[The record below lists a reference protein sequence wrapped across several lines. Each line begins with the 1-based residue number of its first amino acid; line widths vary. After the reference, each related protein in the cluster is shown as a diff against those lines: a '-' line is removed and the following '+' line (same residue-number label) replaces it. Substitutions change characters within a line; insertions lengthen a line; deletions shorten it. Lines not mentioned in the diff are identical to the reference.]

1 MIKLCRRLSR
11 LFLLLPWL
19 IWMAMVSLRI
29 AYSRDR
35 WQSIRGMAGQIQK
48 WGRGLLW
55 IFNIKLRVHPDDA
68 AYHGGLVVSNHMG
81 YVDIF
86 VHSALCGMRFCPKA
100 DVRHWPLLGWYAEL
114 THPIWIDR
122 KSRLK
127 SKEALEEF
135 CSTLEHGVPLI
146 VYPEGTSTDGNQV
159 LPFKTSSFEVAAAGG
174 FPIQPIVTVYR
185 VPEGADSPCWYTDIG
200 IIPHLWQLVGI
211 PEILCDVYVLPQISA
226 EGRSRKE
233 LAELTCHAI
242 TEAHAA
248 ALRELAAEDAGSSRK
263 DQNQCFRR

>member
-1 MIKLCRRLSR
+1 MIKLCRRLFR

-19 IWMAMVSLRI
+19 IWMAVVSWRTSH
-29 AYSRDR
+29 SRDQ
-35 WQSIRGMAGQIQK
+35 WKSIRGMAHYIQI

-55 IFNIKLRVHPDDA
+55 IFNIKLHVHPEGA

-100 DVRHWPLLGWYAEL
+100 DVRNWPVLGWYAGL

-135 CSTLEHGVPLI
+135 SATLEHGVPLI
-146 VYPEGTSTDGNQV
+146 VYPEGTSTDGSQV
-159 LPFKTSSFEVAAAGG
+159 LPFKTSSFELAAAKG
-174 FPIQPIVTVYR
+174 FPVQPIVTFYR
-185 VPEGADSPCWYTDIG
+185 VPDGVDSPCWYTDIG

-211 PEILCDVYVLPQISA
+211 PEIHCDVYVLPQILP
-226 EGRSRKE
+226 EGKDRKE
-233 LAELTCHAI
+233 IAEMTQKAI
-242 TEAHAA
+242 SEAH
-248 ALRELAAEDAGSSRK
+248 RKYSSSPESGRAEPDRK
-263 DQNQCFRR
+263 SETD